1 MSKITK
7 QQNGVLSV
15 PDVPTIPFITGDGV
29 GAEITPAMQAIVD
42 AAVDMSYGG
51 ARRIEWKEV
60 LAGERAFRATGS
72 WLPDETMEVFK
83 EYLIGI
89 KGPLTTPVG
98 GGIRSLNVAPDTR
111 FICLPAS
118 GTLVPRSGVSGQR
131 ARKGEYVHL
140 S

>member
-1 MSKITK
+1 
-7 QQNGVLSV
+7 
-15 PDVPTIPFITGDGV
+15 
-29 GAEITPAMQAIVD
+29 MQAIVD

-51 ARRIEWKEV
+51 VRRIEWKEV

-98 GGIRSLNVAPDTR
+98 GGIRSLNVGFAPDTR

>member
-51 ARRIEWKEV
+51 ARRIVDKDIE
-60 LAGERAFRATGS
+60 LR
-72 WLPDETMEVFK
+72 
-83 EYLIGI
+83 
-89 KGPLTTPVG
+89 
-98 GGIRSLNVAPDTR
+98 
-111 FICLPAS
+111 
-118 GTLVPRSGVSGQR
+118 
-131 ARKGEYVHL
+131 
-140 S
+140 

>member
-60 LAGERAFRATGS
+60 LAGERAFG
-72 WLPDETMEVFK
+72 LPVRGCRTKRWRFS
-83 EYLIGI
+83 
-89 KGPLTTPVG
+89 
-98 GGIRSLNVAPDTR
+98 RS
-111 FICLPAS
+111 I
-118 GTLVPRSGVSGQR
+118 
-131 ARKGEYVHL
+131 
-140 S
+140 

>member
-51 ARRIEWKEV
+51 AQRIEWKEV

-83 EYLIGI
+83 SD
-89 KGPLTTPVG
+89 
-98 GGIRSLNVAPDTR
+98 RSHVVL
-111 FICLPAS
+111 
-118 GTLVPRSGVSGQR
+118 
-131 ARKGEYVHL
+131 
-140 S
+140 

>member
-51 ARRIEWKEV
+51 A
-60 LAGERAFRATGS
+60 
-72 WLPDETMEVFK
+72 
-83 EYLIGI
+83 
-89 KGPLTTPVG
+89 
-98 GGIRSLNVAPDTR
+98 
-111 FICLPAS
+111 
-118 GTLVPRSGVSGQR
+118 GVSNG
-131 ARKGEYVHL
+131 KKYWPVNVL
-140 S
+140 SGLPVRGCRTKRWRFSRSI

>member
-51 ARRIEWKEV
+51 ARRIVDKDIELRKLLRGLV
-60 LAGERAFRATGS
+60 DVRPLLGRDAARA
-72 WLPDETMEVFK
+72 K
-83 EYLIGI
+83 I
-89 KGPLTTPVG
+89 
-98 GGIRSLNVAPDTR
+98 
-111 FICLPAS
+111 
-118 GTLVPRSGVSGQR
+118 
-131 ARKGEYVHL
+131 
-140 S
+140 

>member
-51 ARRIEWKEV
+51 VRRIEWKEV
-60 LAGERAFRATGS
+60 LAGERAFRATG
-72 WLPDETMEVFK
+72 
-83 EYLIGI
+83 
-89 KGPLTTPVG
+89 
-98 GGIRSLNVAPDTR
+98 
-111 FICLPAS
+111 
-118 GTLVPRSGVSGQR
+118 
-131 ARKGEYVHL
+131 
-140 S
+140 